1 MAENLATFT
10 DANFQDEIDNSLTP
24 VLVDFWAPWCGPCR
38 KLTPI
43 LEQVATERAGK
54 VTIAKV
60 NVDEN
65 PNLAAAFQVSSIPM
79 MLFFKDGKVAD
90 KAVGLLS
97 KDAIFRKLDALA

>member
-38 KLTPI
+38 MLTPI